1 MKRNIRISMMLFSI
15 LFLLIASISISYS
28 YFTAQVVKDES
39 GSTIEAHGA
48 TLTITYES
56 ADIIFK
62 EKLYPREEEWATK
75 TFTVTGNNTSPLK
88 MNYYVG
94 MDVEAS
100 DFPDGALTYTLSG
113 SKTDTGSTLVPA
125 VTAGTIPS
133 GKSKVYFGVGQFI
146 NGYAIHTYTLK
157 IFYPDIEENQN
168 NEQGSSYKAKLF
180 IEEAGTGEIVDK
192 RLDRIELT
200 TNPTK
205 TKYIKGE
212 NFDPTGMVITAYY
225 TDGTH
230 QTVTNY
236 ELIDNVNL
244 QTDQN
249 VVRLS
254 YTEDLITRTIA
265 IPIRVTNDLIK
276 LEIITPPTKTT
287 YVAGEDF
294 DASNMVV
301 QATFEDGSLM
311 EVNNYTLANN
321 YNLVKGQT
329 YVTVQYTH
337 DGITKSV
344 KQTIT
349 VTNKVTGIIITVPP
363 TKTLYVPGQTFDST
377 GMVVSAIYENGASQA
392 ITGYTI
398 TDGTIAEGQ
407 SNVTISYK
415 DPETNKVFTTTQ
427 KIKIGSGMQSLQIT
441 TPPTKTIY
449 AVGSDFEP
457 AGMEV
462 KVSYS
467 NGTSK
472 VITNYT
478 IVNGFSLTAKQT
490 SVKISYTELGETV
503 TTTQAI
509 TVDTTGP
516 TVTLHGTLTQLSNA
530 APGWATKYNASGTVN
545 DVSGVESIYYCSTTS
560 ETCNPTTKY
569 SSTSEYSLTLL
580 NASEATRYCVQAVDK
595 LGNKSVIKCSNA
607 YKVDSE
613 APTVSSKVSSSTQN
627 AAKTWYKSI
636 AIQVNATDDT
646 SNIQYIKYCL
656 TTSASCTPS
665 TEEYSSAVSLRD
677 GSSSK
682 ICYQATDNAGNKSS
696 ISCSSGYNVDG
707 TAPIVTNADPTTTS
721 GSNGWYKAVTTNFSL
736 SETISGIASLKYCI
750 TNEESCTP
758 SKAYSVTSGTTT
770 LTSYTRSIP
779 NAPTARRV
787 CIQVTDVAD
796 NASGVVCSDAY
807 KVDNKAPTLTGAS
820 TLGTKGNGWY
830 ASAGYKYTI
839 SDEHS
844 RLASLK
850 YCTTEEA
857 SCTPSTKYT
866 NGKEMSLGNG
876 TRLCVN
882 ATDKAGNT
890 SDTKCSPTY
899 KVDSTPPTAS
909 SLIKSGSTLS
919 STATDSQSGVDSSC
933 LSTSPTDCSSGVWV
947 VASSVTSS
955 YTASYTI
962 SEAGTYYIH
971 FQDSVG
977 NIKYNTNSATFSCS
991 TALNSATNIKSRY
1004 IADGS
1009 IFTAWESGADNPDNY
1024 VFAGYNTNDLH
1035 NYVGQVEYSISSVAC
1050 YWKIKFTL
1058 AGTDYTNDK
1067 KNIAL
1072 TLKESDESAY
1082 HNLKGNYGSAD
1093 QKERDATFRIDSYNY
1108 GYNGCEKDTVCFKK
1122 ILKSEIS
1129 YGYLYHNSEEQSY
1142 DNAMSYSSLYVGG
1155 AGGSYIQY
1163 GILS

>member
-28 YFTAQVVKDES
+28 YFVAQGVKDES

-125 VTAGTIPS
+125 VTAGTIPN

-157 IFYPDIEENQN
+157 IFYPDTEENQN

-276 LEIITPPTKTT
+276 LDIITPPTKTT

-427 KIKIGSGMQSLQIT
+427 KIKIGSGIESLEIT

-449 AVGSDFEP
+449 AVGSAFDP
-457 AGMEV
+457 TGMVV
-462 KVSYS
+462 KVHYS
-467 NGTSK
+467 KGTSK

-478 IVNGFSLTAKQT
+478 IVNGSSLTADQT
-490 SVKISYTELGETV
+490 SVTISYTELGETV

-516 TVTLHGTLTQLSNA
+516 TVTLQNSVTKSSQAVSD
-530 APGWATKYNASGTVN
+530 WAKRFEVYGTVN

-560 ETCNPTTKY
+560 TTCTPTTKY

-580 NASEATRYCVQAVDK
+580 NASTATRYCVQAVDK
-595 LGNKSVIKCSNA
+595 LGNKSVIKCSDA
-607 YKVDSE
+607 YKVDST
-613 APTVSSKVSSSTQN
+613 APTVSSSVSSSTQN
-627 AAKTWYKSI
+627 AAKSWYKSI
-636 AIQVNATDDT
+636 SLQVNATD
-646 SNIQYIKYCL
+646 NIQYIKYCL
-656 TTSASCTPS
+656 TTSSTCTPS
-665 TEEYSSAVSLRD
+665 TTYSSAVSLSN

-682 ICYQATDNAGNKSS
+682 ICYNATDNAGNTSS

-707 TAPIVTNADPTTTS
+707 TAPTVTKATPTTIS
-721 GSNGWYKAVTTNFSL
+721 GSNGWYKAVTTKFSL
-736 SETISGIASLKYCI
+736 SETNSGIASLKYC
-750 TNEESCTP
+750 TTTSSTCTP
-758 SKAYSVTSGTTT
+758 STAYSVTSGTTT
-770 LTSYTRSIP
+770 LTSFTQSII
-779 NAPTARRV
+779 NTSTAKRV

-796 NASGVVCSDAY
+796 NASGVVCSDSY
-807 KVDNKAPTLTGAS
+807 KVDNTVPTLKGTS
-820 TLGTKGNGWY
+820 TLGTSGNGWY
-830 ASAGYKYTI
+830 ASAKYKYTI
-839 SDEHS
+839 SDTYS
-844 RLASLK
+844 GLASAK
-850 YCTTEEA
+850 YCTTTST
-857 SCTPSTKYT
+857 SCTPSTSYT
-866 NGKEMSLGNG
+866 SATNISLANA

-882 ATDKAGNT
+882 ATDNAGNT
-890 SDTKCSPTY
+890 SDTKCSSTY
-899 KVDSTPPTAS
+899 KVDSTAPTAS
-909 SLIKSGSTLS
+909 SLTKSGSTLS
-919 STATDSQSGVDSSC
+919 CTGTDSQSGVYASC
-933 LSTSPTDCSSGVWV
+933 LSTSKTDCSSGVWV

-955 YTASYTI
+955 YKASYTI
-962 SEAGTYYIH
+962 SSAGTYYIH
-971 FQDSVG
+971 FKDSVG
-977 NIKYNTNSATFSCS
+977 NIKYNTNSATYSCS
-991 TALNSATNIKSRY
+991 TTLHSATSIQSRY
-1004 IADGS
+1004 FANGS
-1009 IFTAWESGADNPDNY
+1009 VSRGWVSGTGTNNY
-1024 VFAGYNTNDLH
+1024 VFAGYNTNNYN
-1035 NYVGQVEYSISSVAC
+1035 NYVGQVQYSISSVAC
-1050 YWKIKFTL
+1050 YWEIKFTL
-1058 AGTDYTNDK
+1058 AGTDNTNAN

-1072 TLKESDESAY
+1072 MLADGDNSNY
-1082 HNLKGNYGSAD
+1082 YNLKGTYGSTHKQWQHAS
-1093 QKERDATFRIDSYNY
+1093 FRIDSSSY
-1108 GYNGCEKDTVCFKK
+1108 GYNGCQKNTVCFNK
-1122 ILKSEIS
+1122 IINSEIG
-1129 YGYLYHNSEEQSY
+1129 YAYLYHNSNGSSY

-1155 AGGSYIQY
+1155 AGGSYIQF

>member
-28 YFTAQVVKDES
+28 YFTAQGVKDES

-125 VTAGTIPS
+125 VTAGTIPN

-265 IPIRVTNDLIK
+265 IPIRVTNDLIQ

-311 EVNNYTLANN
+311 EVNNYTLDNN

-329 YVTVQYTH
+329 YVTVLYTH

-344 KQTIT
+344 QQTIT
-349 VTNKVTGIIITVPP
+349 VTNKVTGIMVSVPP
-363 TKTLYVPGQTFDST
+363 TKTMYVPGQTFDST

-398 TDGTIAEGQ
+398 TNGTIAEGQ

-427 KIKIGSGMQSLQIT
+427 KIKIGSGIESLEIT

-449 AVGSDFEP
+449 AVGSAFEP
-457 AGMEV
+457 AGMVV
-462 KVSYS
+462 KVHYS

-478 IVNGFSLTAKQT
+478 IVNGSSLTADQT
-490 SVKISYTELGETV
+490 SVTISYTELGETV

-516 TVTLHGTLTQLSNA
+516 TVTLQNSVTKSSQAVSSD
-530 APGWATKYNASGTVN
+530 WAQRFEVYGTVN

-560 ETCNPTTKY
+560 TTCTPTTKY
-569 SSTSEYSLTLL
+569 SSTTEYSLTLL
-580 NASEATRYCVQAVDK
+580 NASTATRYCVQAVDK
-595 LGNKSVIKCSNA
+595 LGNKSDIKCSNA
-607 YKVDSE
+607 YKVDST
-613 APTVSSKVSSSTQN
+613 APTVSSSVSSSTQN

-636 AIQVNATDDT
+636 SLQVSATDH
-646 SNIQYIKYCL
+646 IQYIKYCL

-665 TEEYSSAVSLRD
+665 TTYSSAVSLSN

-682 ICYQATDNAGNKSS
+682 ICYQATDNAGNTSS
-696 ISCSSGYNVDG
+696 ISCSSEYKVDG
-707 TAPIVTNADPTTTS
+707 TAPTVTNADPTTTS
-721 GSNGWYKAVTTNFSL
+721 GSNGWYKAVTTKFTL

-758 SKAYSVTSGTTT
+758 SKASSVTSGTTT
-770 LTSYTRSIP
+770 LTSFTRSIP
-779 NAPTARRV
+779 NTSTARRV

-807 KVDNKAPTLTGAS
+807 KVDNKAPDLKGAS

-850 YCTTEEA
+850 YCTTEEE
-857 SCTPSTKYT
+857 SCTPSTSYK
-866 NGKEMSLGNG
+866 NGTYMSLDNG

-890 SDTKCSPTY
+890 SNTQCSPTY
-899 KVDSTPPTAS
+899 KVDSTAPTAS
-909 SLIKSGSTLS
+909 SLTKSGNTLS
-919 STATDSQSGVDSSC
+919 CTSTDYESGVDSSC
-933 LSTSPTDCSSGVWV
+933 LSTSPTDCSSGVWI

-955 YTASYTI
+955 YTASYEI
-962 SEAGTYYIH
+962 SSAGTYYIH

-991 TALNSATNIKSRY
+991 TALNSATYIQSRY
-1004 IADGS
+1004 FANGS
-1009 IFTAWESGADNPDNY
+1009 VSRGWVSGTGTDNH
-1024 VFAGYNTNDLH
+1024 VFAGYNTNNYN
-1035 NYVGQVEYSISSVAC
+1035 NYVGQVEYYISSPAC
-1050 YWKIKFTL
+1050 YWQIKFPG
-1058 AGTDYTNDK
+1058 AGTDNTNGD

-1072 TLKESDESAY
+1072 TLKEDDNPDY
-1082 HNLKGNYGSAD
+1082 YNLKGTYGSTH
-1093 QKERDATFRIDSYNY
+1093 KSWRDATFRIGSGTY
-1108 GYNGCEKDTVCFKK
+1108 GDNGCAVNTVCFSKN
-1122 ILKSEIS
+1122 IS
-1129 YGYLYHNSEEQSY
+1129 SGTHYGYLYHNSNGSSY
-1142 DNAMSYSSLYVGG
+1142 DNAMSYSSFYAGGG
-1155 AGGSYIQY
+1155 AGGSYIQF
-1163 GILS
+1163 GTLS

>member
-28 YFTAQVVKDES
+28 YFVAQGVKDES

-462 KVSYS
+462 KVRYS

-516 TVTLHGTLTQLSNA
+516 TVTLHGTLTKSSNTVS
-530 APGWATKYNASGTVN
+530 GWARKYEVSGTVN

-560 ETCNPTTKY
+560 TTCTPTTKY

-580 NASEATRYCVQAVDK
+580 NASTETRYCVQAVDK
-595 LGNKSVIKCSNA
+595 LGNKSVIKCSGA
-607 YKVDSE
+607 FKVDSK
-613 APTVSSKVSSSTQN
+613 APTVSSSVSSSTQN

-636 AIQVNATDDT
+636 ALQVNATDDT

-656 TTSASCTPS
+656 TTSSSCTPS
-665 TEEYSSAVSLRD
+665 TEYSSAVSLSD

-682 ICYQATDNAGNKSS
+682 ICYQATDNAGNTSS
-696 ISCSSGYNVDG
+696 TSCSSGYKVDG
-707 TAPIVTNADPTTTS
+707 TAPTVTKATPTTTS
-721 GSNGWYKAVTTNFSL
+721 GSNGWYKAVTTKFSL
-736 SETISGIASLKYCI
+736 SETISGIASLKYC
-750 TNEESCTP
+750 TTTSSTCTP
-758 SKAYSVTSGTTT
+758 STAYSVTSGTTT
-770 LTSYTRSIP
+770 LTSFSRSIT
-779 NAPTARRV
+779 NTSTAKRV

-796 NASGVVCSDAY
+796 NASGVVCSDSY
-807 KVDNKAPTLTGAS
+807 KVDNTVPTLTGAS
-820 TLGTKGNGWY
+820 TLGTSGNGWY
-830 ASAGYKYTI
+830 ASAKYKYTI
-839 SDEHS
+839 KDTYSGP
-844 RLASLK
+844 ASAK
-850 YCTTEEA
+850 YCTTT
-857 SCTPSTKYT
+857 STTCTPSTSYT
-866 NGKEMSLGNG
+866 FGTNISLANG

-882 ATDKAGNT
+882 ATDNAGNT
-890 SDTKCSPTY
+890 SSTECSPTY
-899 KVDSTPPTAS
+899 KVDSTAPTAS
-909 SLIKSGSTLS
+909 SLTKSGSTLS

-947 VASSVTSS
+947 VATSVTSS

-962 SEAGTYYIH
+962 TSAGTYYIH

-991 TALNSATNIKSRY
+991 TTLHSATNIQSRY
-1004 IADGS
+1004 FANGS
-1009 IFTAWESGADNPDNY
+1009 VSRGWVSGTGTNNY
-1024 VFAGYNTNDLH
+1024 VFAGYNTNNYN
-1035 NYVGQVEYSISSVAC
+1035 NYVGQVQYSISSVAC
-1050 YWKIKFTL
+1050 YWKIKFPG
-1058 AGTDYTNDK
+1058 AGTDNTNAN

-1072 TLKESDESAY
+1072 MLADSDNSNY
-1082 HNLKGNYGSAD
+1082 YNLKGTYGSTHKQWQHAS
-1093 QKERDATFRIDSYNY
+1093 FRIDSSSY
-1108 GYNGCEKDTVCFKK
+1108 GYNGCEKNTVCFNK
-1122 ILKSEIS
+1122 IINSEIG
-1129 YGYLYHNSEEQSY
+1129 YAYLYHNSNRSSY
-1142 DNAMSYSSLYVGG
+1142 DNEMSYSSLYVGG
-1155 AGGSYIQY
+1155 AGGSYIQFR
-1163 GILS
+1163 ILS

>member
-28 YFTAQVVKDES
+28 YFVTQGVKDES

-244 QTDQN
+244 QTNQN

-398 TDGTIAEGQ
+398 TNGTIAEGQ

-478 IVNGFSLTAKQT
+478 IVNGFSLTADQT
-490 SVKISYTELGETV
+490 SVTISYTELGETV

-509 TVDTTGP
+509 TIDTTGP
-516 TVTLHGTLTQLSNA
+516 TVTLSGSLSYNSLRVSED
-530 APGWATKYNASGTVN
+530 WLIKYEVSGTVN

-560 ETCNPTTKY
+560 ETCTPTTKY

-595 LGNKSVIKCSNA
+595 LGNKSVIQCSNA

-636 AIQVNATDDT
+636 AIQINATDDN

-656 TTSASCTPS
+656 TNTSTCNPT
-665 TEEYSSAVSLRD
+665 TEYSSAVSLSD

-682 ICYQATDNAGNKSS
+682 ICYQATDNAGNTSS
-696 ISCSSGYNVDG
+696 KSCSSGYKVDG
-707 TAPIVTNADPTTTS
+707 TAPTVTKADSTTTS

-736 SETISGIASLKYCI
+736 SETISGIASLKYC
-750 TNEESCTP
+750 TTTEESCTP
-758 SKAYSVTSGTTT
+758 STAYSSVTSGTTT
-770 LTSYTRSIP
+770 LTSFSQSID
-779 NAPTARRV
+779 NTSTATRV
-787 CIQVTDVAD
+787 CIQVKDVAD
-796 NASGVVCSDAY
+796 NASQVVCSEAY
-807 KVDNKAPTLTGAS
+807 KVDNTVPTLTGAA
-820 TLGTKGNGWY
+820 TLGTSGNGWY
-830 ASAGYKYTI
+830 KSAKYKYTI
-839 SDEHS
+839 KDTYSGP
-844 RLASLK
+844 ASAK
-850 YCTTEEA
+850 YCTTTEA
-857 SCTPSTKYT
+857 SCTPSTSYT
-866 NGKEMSLGNG
+866 SATNISLANA

-899 KVDSTPPTAS
+899 KVDSTAPTAS
-909 SLIKSGSTLS
+909 SLTKSGNELS
-919 STATDSQSGVDSSC
+919 CTATDYESGVYSSC
-933 LSTSPTDCSSGVWV
+933 LSTSPTDCSSGIWI

-955 YTASYTI
+955 YTASYEI
-962 SEAGTYYIH
+962 SSAGTYYIH
-971 FQDSVG
+971 FEDSVG
-977 NIKYNTNSATFSCS
+977 NIKYNTNSATFDCS
-991 TALNSATNIKSRY
+991 TALNSATYIKSRY
-1004 IADGS
+1004 FANGS
-1009 IFTAWESGADNPDNY
+1009 VSRGWVSGTGTDNHA
-1024 VFAGYNTNDLH
+1024 FAGYNTSDAK
-1035 NYVGQVEYSISSVAC
+1035 NYVGQVEYYISSPAC
-1050 YWKIKFTL
+1050 YWQIKFPG
-1058 AGTDYTNDK
+1058 AGTDNTNDK

-1072 TLKESDESAY
+1072 TLKESDKSDY
-1082 HNLKGNYGSAD
+1082 YNLKGTYNSTH
-1093 QKERDATFRIDSYNY
+1093 KSWRDATFRIGSSTY
-1108 GYNGCEKDTVCFKK
+1108 GDNGCAVNTVCFSKN
-1122 ILKSEIS
+1122 IS
-1129 YGYLYHNSEEQSY
+1129 SGTHYGYLYHNSEGSSY
-1142 DNAMSYSSLYVGG
+1142 DSWKSYSSFYVGG
-1155 AGGSYIQY
+1155 AGGSYIQFVT
-1163 GILS
+1163 LS

>member
-15 LFLLIASISISYS
+15 LFLFIASISISYS
-28 YFTAQVVKDES
+28 YFVAQGVKDES

-125 VTAGTIPS
+125 VTAGTIPN

-157 IFYPDIEENQN
+157 IFYPDTEENQN

-230 QTVTNY
+230 QTITNY

-244 QTDQN
+244 QTNQS

-363 TKTLYVPGQTFDST
+363 TKTLYIPGQTFDST

-427 KIKIGSGMQSLQIT
+427 KIKIGSGIESLEIT

-449 AVGSDFEP
+449 AVGSDFDP
-457 AGMEV
+457 TGMVV
-462 KVSYS
+462 KVHYS
-467 NGTSK
+467 KGTSK

-478 IVNGFSLTAKQT
+478 IVNGSSLTADQT
-490 SVKISYTELGETV
+490 SVTISYTELGETV

-516 TVTLHGTLTQLSNA
+516 TVTLQNSVTRSSQAVSD
-530 APGWATKYNASGTVN
+530 WAKRFEVYGTVN

-560 ETCNPTTKY
+560 TTCTPTTKY
-569 SSTSEYSLTLL
+569 SSTSEYSLTL
-580 NASEATRYCVQAVDK
+580 SDTSTTTRYCVQAVDK
-595 LGNKSVIKCSNA
+595 LGNKSAIKCSDA
-607 YKVDSE
+607 YKVDST
-613 APTVSSKVSSSTQN
+613 APTVSSSVSSSTQN
-627 AAKTWYKSI
+627 AAKSWYKSI
-636 AIQVNATDDT
+636 SLQVNATD
-646 SNIQYIKYCL
+646 NIQYIKYCL
-656 TTSASCTPS
+656 TTSSTCTPS
-665 TEEYSSAVSLRD
+665 TTYSSAVSLSN

-682 ICYQATDNAGNKSS
+682 ICYNATDNAGNTSS

-707 TAPIVTNADPTTTS
+707 TAPTVTKATPTTIS
-721 GSNGWYKAVTTNFSL
+721 GSNGWYKAVTTKFSL
-736 SETISGIASLKYCI
+736 SETNSGIASLKYC
-750 TNEESCTP
+750 TTTSSTCTP
-758 SKAYSVTSGTTT
+758 STAYSVTSGTTT
-770 LTSYTRSIP
+770 LTSFTQSII
-779 NAPTARRV
+779 NTSTAKRV

-796 NASGVVCSDAY
+796 NASGVVCSDSY
-807 KVDNKAPTLTGAS
+807 KVDNTVPTLKGTS
-820 TLGTKGNGWY
+820 TLGTSGNGWY
-830 ASAGYKYTI
+830 ASAKYKYTI
-839 SDEHS
+839 SDTYS
-844 RLASLK
+844 GLASAK
-850 YCTTEEA
+850 YCTTTST
-857 SCTPSTKYT
+857 SCTPSTSYT
-866 NGKEMSLGNG
+866 SATNKSLANA

-882 ATDKAGNT
+882 ATDNAGNT
-890 SDTKCSPTY
+890 SDTKCSSTY
-899 KVDSTPPTAS
+899 KVDSTAPTAS
-909 SLIKSGSTLS
+909 SLTKSGSTLS
-919 STATDSQSGVDSSC
+919 CTGTDSQSGVYASC
-933 LSTSPTDCSSGVWV
+933 LSTSKTDCSSGVWV

-955 YTASYTI
+955 YKASYTI
-962 SEAGTYYIH
+962 SSAGTYYIH
-971 FQDSVG
+971 FKDSVG

-991 TALNSATNIKSRY
+991 TTLHSATNIQSRY
-1004 IADGS
+1004 FANGS
-1009 IFTAWESGADNPDNY
+1009 VSRGWVSGTGTNNY
-1024 VFAGYNTNDLH
+1024 VFAGYNTNNYN
-1035 NYVGQVEYSISSVAC
+1035 NYVGQVQYSISSVAC

-1058 AGTDYTNDK
+1058 AGTDNTNAN

-1072 TLKESDESAY
+1072 MLADGDNSNY
-1082 HNLKGNYGSAD
+1082 YNLKGTYGSTHKQWQHAS
-1093 QKERDATFRIDSYNY
+1093 FRIDSSSY
-1108 GYNGCEKDTVCFKK
+1108 GYNGCEKNTVCFNK
-1122 ILKSEIS
+1122 IINSEIG
-1129 YGYLYHNSEEQSY
+1129 YGYLYHNSNGSSY

-1155 AGGSYIQY
+1155 AGGSYIKY

>member
-28 YFTAQVVKDES
+28 YFVAQGVKDES

-125 VTAGTIPS
+125 VTAGTIPN

-157 IFYPDIEENQN
+157 IFYPDTEENQN

-244 QTDQN
+244 QTNQN

-276 LEIITPPTKTT
+276 LDIITPPTKTT

-349 VTNKVTGIIITVPP
+349 VTNKVTGIMVSVPP
-363 TKTLYVPGQTFDST
+363 TKTMYVPGQTFDST

-427 KIKIGSGMQSLQIT
+427 KIKIGSGIESLEIT

-449 AVGSDFEP
+449 AVGSAFDP
-457 AGMEV
+457 TGMVV
-462 KVSYS
+462 KVHYS
-467 NGTSK
+467 KGTSK

-478 IVNGFSLTAKQT
+478 IVNGSSLTADQT
-490 SVKISYTELGETV
+490 SVTISYTELGETV

-516 TVTLHGTLTQLSNA
+516 TVTLQNSVTKSSQAVSD
-530 APGWATKYNASGTVN
+530 WAKRFEVYGTVN

-560 ETCNPTTKY
+560 TTCTPTTKY

-580 NASEATRYCVQAVDK
+580 NASTATRYCVQAVDK

-607 YKVDSE
+607 YKVDST
-613 APTVSSKVSSSTQN
+613 APTVSSSVSSSTQN
-627 AAKTWYKSI
+627 AAKSWYKSI
-636 AIQVNATDDT
+636 SLQVNATD
-646 SNIQYIKYCL
+646 NIQYIKYCL
-656 TTSASCTPS
+656 TTSSTCTPS
-665 TEEYSSAVSLRD
+665 TTYSSAVSLSN

-682 ICYQATDNAGNKSS
+682 ICYQATDNAGNTSS
-696 ISCSSGYNVDG
+696 ISCSSEYNVDG
-707 TAPIVTNADPTTTS
+707 TAPTVTKATSTTTS
-721 GSNGWYKAVTTNFSL
+721 GSNGWYKAVTTKFSL
-736 SETISGIASLKYCI
+736 SETISGIASLKYC
-750 TNEESCTP
+750 TTTSSTCTP
-758 SKAYSVTSGTTT
+758 STAYSVTSGTTT
-770 LTSYTRSIP
+770 LTSFTRSIT
-779 NAPTARRV
+779 NTSTAKRV

-807 KVDNKAPTLTGAS
+807 KVDNTVPTLTGAS
-820 TLGTKGNGWY
+820 TLGTSGNGWY
-830 ASAGYKYTI
+830 KSAKYKYTI
-839 SDEHS
+839 KDTYSGP
-844 RLASLK
+844 ASAK
-850 YCTTEEA
+850 YCTTT
-857 SCTPSTKYT
+857 STTCTPSTSYT
-866 NGKEMSLGNG
+866 FGTNISLANA

-882 ATDKAGNT
+882 ATDNAGNT
-890 SDTKCSPTY
+890 SSTKCSPTY
-899 KVDSTPPTAS
+899 KVDSTAPTAS
-909 SLIKSGSTLS
+909 SLTKSGSTLS

-962 SEAGTYYIH
+962 TSAGTYYIH

-991 TALNSATNIKSRY
+991 TTLHSATNIQSRY
-1004 IADGS
+1004 FANGS
-1009 IFTAWESGADNPDNY
+1009 VSRGWVSGTGTNNY
-1024 VFAGYNTNDLH
+1024 VFAGYNTNNYN
-1035 NYVGQVEYSISSVAC
+1035 NYVGQVQYSISSVAC

-1058 AGTDYTNDK
+1058 AGTDNTNAN

-1072 TLKESDESAY
+1072 MLADGDNSNY
-1082 HNLKGNYGSAD
+1082 YNLKGTYGSTHKQWQHAS
-1093 QKERDATFRIDSYNY
+1093 FRIDSSSY
-1108 GYNGCEKDTVCFKK
+1108 GYNGCEKNTVCFNK
-1122 ILKSEIS
+1122 IINSEIG
-1129 YGYLYHNSEEQSY
+1129 YAYLYHNSNGSSY

-1155 AGGSYIQY
+1155 AGGSYIQF

>member
-125 VTAGTIPS
+125 VTAGTIPN

-157 IFYPDIEENQN
+157 IFYPDTEENQN

-427 KIKIGSGMQSLQIT
+427 KIKIGSGIESLEIT

-449 AVGSDFEP
+449 AVGSAFDP
-457 AGMEV
+457 TSMVV
-462 KVSYS
+462 KVHYS
-467 NGTSK
+467 KGTSK

-478 IVNGFSLTAKQT
+478 IVNGSSLTADQT
-490 SVKISYTELGETV
+490 SVTISYTELGETV

-516 TVTLHGTLTQLSNA
+516 TVTLQNSVTKSSQAVSD
-530 APGWATKYNASGTVN
+530 WAKRFEVYGTVN

-560 ETCNPTTKY
+560 TTCTPTTKY

-580 NASEATRYCVQAVDK
+580 NASTATRYCVQAVDK
-595 LGNKSVIKCSNA
+595 LGNKSVIKCSDA
-607 YKVDSE
+607 YKVDST
-613 APTVSSKVSSSTQN
+613 APTVSSSVSSSTQN
-627 AAKTWYKSI
+627 AAKSWYKSI
-636 AIQVNATDDT
+636 SLQVNATD
-646 SNIQYIKYCL
+646 NIQYIKYCL
-656 TTSASCTPS
+656 TTSSTCTPS
-665 TEEYSSAVSLRD
+665 TTYSSAVSLSN

-682 ICYQATDNAGNKSS
+682 ICYNATDNAGNTSS

-707 TAPIVTNADPTTTS
+707 TAPTVTKATPTTIS
-721 GSNGWYKAVTTNFSL
+721 GSNGWYKAVTTKFSL
-736 SETISGIASLKYCI
+736 SETNSGIASLKYC
-750 TNEESCTP
+750 TTTSSTCTP
-758 SKAYSVTSGTTT
+758 STAYSVTSGTTT
-770 LTSYTRSIP
+770 LTSFTQSII
-779 NAPTARRV
+779 NTSTAKRV

-796 NASGVVCSDAY
+796 NASGVVCSDSY
-807 KVDNKAPTLTGAS
+807 KVDNTVPTLKGTS
-820 TLGTKGNGWY
+820 TLGTSGNGWY
-830 ASAGYKYTI
+830 ASAKYKYTI
-839 SDEHS
+839 SDTYS
-844 RLASLK
+844 GLASAK
-850 YCTTEEA
+850 YCTTTST
-857 SCTPSTKYT
+857 SCTPSTSYT
-866 NGKEMSLGNG
+866 SATNKSLANA

-882 ATDKAGNT
+882 ATDNAGNT
-890 SDTKCSPTY
+890 SDTKCSSTY
-899 KVDSTPPTAS
+899 KVDSTAPTAS
-909 SLIKSGSTLS
+909 SLTKSGSTLS
-919 STATDSQSGVDSSC
+919 CTGTDSQSGVYASC
-933 LSTSPTDCSSGVWV
+933 LSTSKTDCSSGVWV

-955 YTASYTI
+955 YKASYTI
-962 SEAGTYYIH
+962 SSAGTYYIH
-971 FQDSVG
+971 FKDSVG
-977 NIKYNTNSATFSCS
+977 NIKYNTNSATYSCS
-991 TALNSATNIKSRY
+991 TTLHSATSIQSRY
-1004 IADGS
+1004 FANGS
-1009 IFTAWESGADNPDNY
+1009 VSRGWVSGTGTNNY
-1024 VFAGYNTNDLH
+1024 VFAGYNTNNYN
-1035 NYVGQVEYSISSVAC
+1035 NYVGQVQYSISSVAC

-1058 AGTDYTNDK
+1058 AGTDNTNAN

-1072 TLKESDESAY
+1072 MLADGDNSNY
-1082 HNLKGNYGSAD
+1082 YNLKGTYGSTHKQWQHAS
-1093 QKERDATFRIDSYNY
+1093 FRIDSSSY
-1108 GYNGCEKDTVCFKK
+1108 GYNGCEKNTVCFNK
-1122 ILKSEIS
+1122 IINSEIG
-1129 YGYLYHNSEEQSY
+1129 YGYLYHNSNGTSY

-1155 AGGSYIQY
+1155 AGGSYIKY

>member
-28 YFTAQVVKDES
+28 YFVAQGVKDES

-125 VTAGTIPS
+125 VTAGTIPN

-157 IFYPDIEENQN
+157 IFYPDTEENQN

-276 LEIITPPTKTT
+276 LDIITPPTKTT

-427 KIKIGSGMQSLQIT
+427 KIKIGSGIESLEIT

-449 AVGSDFEP
+449 AVGSAFDP
-457 AGMEV
+457 TGMVV
-462 KVSYS
+462 KVHYS
-467 NGTSK
+467 KGTSK

-490 SVKISYTELGETV
+490 SVKISYIELGETV

-516 TVTLHGTLTQLSNA
+516 TVTLHGTLTNSSNA
-530 APGWATKYNASGTVN
+530 VSGWAKKFEVSGTVN

-560 ETCNPTTKY
+560 TTCTPTTKY

-580 NASEATRYCVQAVDK
+580 NASTATRYCVQAVDK
-595 LGNKSVIKCSNA
+595 LGNKSAIKCSGA
-607 YKVDSE
+607 FKVDSK
-613 APTVSSKVSSSTQN
+613 APTVSSSVSSSTQN

-636 AIQVNATDDT
+636 ALQVNATDDT

-656 TTSASCTPS
+656 TASSTCTPS
-665 TEEYSSAVSLRD
+665 TTYSSAVSLSD

-682 ICYQATDNAGNKSS
+682 ICYEATDNAGNTSS
-696 ISCSSGYNVDG
+696 KSCSSVYKVDG
-707 TAPIVTNADPTTTS
+707 TAPTVTKATPTTTS
-721 GSNGWYKAVTTNFSL
+721 GSNGWYKAVTTKFSL
-736 SETISGIASLKYCI
+736 SETISGIASLKYC
-750 TNEESCTP
+750 TTTSSTCTP
-758 SKAYSVTSGTTT
+758 STAYSVTSGTTT
-770 LTSYTRSIP
+770 LTSFTRSIT
-779 NAPTARRV
+779 NTSTAKRV

-796 NASGVVCSDAY
+796 NASGVVCSDSY
-807 KVDNKAPTLTGAS
+807 KVDNTVPTLKGTA
-820 TLGTKGNGWY
+820 TLGTSGNGWY
-830 ASAGYKYTI
+830 KSAKYKYTI
-839 SDEHS
+839 KDTYSGP
-844 RLASLK
+844 ASAK
-850 YCTTEEA
+850 YCTTTST
-857 SCTPSTKYT
+857 SCTPSTSYT
-866 NGKEMSLGNG
+866 FGTNISLANG

-882 ATDKAGNT
+882 ATDNAGNT
-890 SDTKCSPTY
+890 SSTECSPTY
-899 KVDSTPPTAS
+899 KVDSTAPTAS
-909 SLIKSGSTLS
+909 SLTKSGSTLS

-933 LSTSPTDCSSGVWV
+933 LSTSPTDCSSGIWI

-955 YTASYTI
+955 YKASYTI
-962 SEAGTYYIH
+962 SSAGTYYIH
-971 FQDSVG
+971 FKDSVG
-977 NIKYNTNSATFSCS
+977 NIKYNTNSATYSCS
-991 TALNSATNIKSRY
+991 TTLHSATSIQSRY
-1004 IADGS
+1004 FANGS
-1009 IFTAWESGADNPDNY
+1009 VSRGWVSGTGTNNY
-1024 VFAGYNTNDLH
+1024 VFAGYNTNNYN
-1035 NYVGQVEYSISSVAC
+1035 NYVGQVQYSISSVAC
-1050 YWKIKFTL
+1050 YWKIKFVG
-1058 AGTDYTNDK
+1058 AGTDNTNAN

-1072 TLKESDESAY
+1072 MLDPENDSKY
-1082 HNLKGNYGSAD
+1082 YNLKGTYGSTHKQWQHAS
-1093 QKERDATFRIDSYNY
+1093 FRIDSSSY
-1108 GYNGCEKDTVCFKK
+1108 GYNGCEKNTVCFNK
-1122 ILKSEIS
+1122 IINSEIG
-1129 YGYLYHNSEEQSY
+1129 YAYLYHNSNGTSY

>member
-28 YFTAQVVKDES
+28 YFVAQGVKDES

-125 VTAGTIPS
+125 VTAGTIPN

-157 IFYPDIEENQN
+157 IFYPDTEENQN

-244 QTDQN
+244 QTNQN

-276 LEIITPPTKTT
+276 LDIITPPTKTT

-349 VTNKVTGIIITVPP
+349 VTNKVTGIMVSVPP
-363 TKTLYVPGQTFDST
+363 TKTMYVPGQTFDST

-427 KIKIGSGMQSLQIT
+427 KIKIGSGIESLEIT

-449 AVGSDFEP
+449 AVGSAFDP
-457 AGMEV
+457 TGMVV
-462 KVSYS
+462 KVRYS
-467 NGTSK
+467 NGKSK

-478 IVNGFSLTAKQT
+478 IVNGSSLTADQT
-490 SVKISYTELGETV
+490 SVTISYTELGETV

-509 TVDTTGP
+509 TIDTTGP
-516 TVTLHGTLTQLSNA
+516 TVTLQNSVTRSSQAVSD
-530 APGWATKYNASGTVN
+530 WAKRFEVYGSVN

-560 ETCNPTTKY
+560 TTCTPTTKY
-569 SSTSEYSLTLL
+569 SSTSEYSLTL
-580 NASEATRYCVQAVDK
+580 SDTSTTTRYCVQAVDK
-595 LGNKSVIKCSNA
+595 LGNKSAIKCSDA
-607 YKVDSE
+607 YKVDST
-613 APTVSSKVSSSTQN
+613 APTVSSSVSSSTQN

-636 AIQVNATDDT
+636 SLQVNATD
-646 SNIQYIKYCL
+646 NIQYIKYCL

-665 TEEYSSAVSLRD
+665 TTYSSAVSLSD

-707 TAPIVTNADPTTTS
+707 TAPTVTKATPTTIS
-721 GSNGWYKAVTTNFSL
+721 GSNGWYKAVTTKFSL
-736 SETISGIASLKYCI
+736 SETNSGIASLKYC
-750 TNEESCTP
+750 TTTSSTCTP
-758 SKAYSVTSGTTT
+758 STAYSVTSGTTT
-770 LTSYTRSIP
+770 LTSFTQSII
-779 NAPTARRV
+779 NTSTAKRV

-796 NASGVVCSDAY
+796 NASGVVCSDSY
-807 KVDNKAPTLTGAS
+807 KVDNTVPTLKGTA
-820 TLGTKGNGWY
+820 TLGTSGNGWY
-830 ASAGYKYTI
+830 ASAKYKYTI
-839 SDEHS
+839 SDTYS
-844 RLASLK
+844 GLASAK
-850 YCTTEEA
+850 YCKTTST
-857 SCTPSTKYT
+857 SCTPSTSYT
-866 NGKEMSLGNG
+866 SATNISLANA

-882 ATDKAGNT
+882 ATDNAGNT
-890 SDTKCSPTY
+890 SDTKCSSTY
-899 KVDSTPPTAS
+899 KVDSTAPTAS
-909 SLIKSGSTLS
+909 SLTKSGSTLS
-919 STATDSQSGVDSSC
+919 STGTDSQSGVYASC
-933 LSTSPTDCSSGVWV
+933 LSTSKTDCSSGVWV

-955 YTASYTI
+955 YKASYTI
-962 SEAGTYYIH
+962 SSAGTYYIH
-971 FQDSVG
+971 FKDSVG
-977 NIKYNTNSATFSCS
+977 NIKYNTNSATYSCS
-991 TALNSATNIKSRY
+991 TTLHSATSIQSRY
-1004 IADGS
+1004 FANGS
-1009 IFTAWESGADNPDNY
+1009 VSRGWVSGTGTNNY
-1024 VFAGYNTNDLH
+1024 VFAGYNTNNYN
-1035 NYVGQVEYSISSVAC
+1035 NYVGQVQYSISSVAC

-1058 AGTDYTNDK
+1058 AGTDNTNAN

-1072 TLKESDESAY
+1072 MLDPENDSKY
-1082 HNLKGNYGSAD
+1082 YNLKGTYGSTHKQWQHAS
-1093 QKERDATFRIDSYNY
+1093 FRIDSSSY
-1108 GYNGCEKDTVCFKK
+1108 GYNGCEKNTVCFNK
-1122 ILKSEIS
+1122 IINSEIG
-1129 YGYLYHNSEEQSY
+1129 YGYLYHNSNGTSY

>member
-28 YFTAQVVKDES
+28 YFVAQGDKDES

-56 ADIIFK
+56 SDIVFK
-62 EKLYPREEEWATK
+62 EKIYPREEEWATK

-125 VTAGTIPS
+125 VTAGTIPN

-157 IFYPDIEENQN
+157 IFYPNIEENQN

-244 QTDQN
+244 QTNQN

-265 IPIRVTNDLIK
+265 IPIRVTNDLIQ

-311 EVNNYTLANN
+311 EVNNYTLDNN

-329 YVTVQYTH
+329 YVTVLYTH

-344 KQTIT
+344 HQTIT
-349 VTNKVTGIIITVPP
+349 VTNKVTGIMVSVPP
-363 TKTLYVPGQTFDST
+363 TKTMYVPGQTFDST

-398 TDGTIAEGQ
+398 INGTIAEGQ

-427 KIKIGSGMQSLQIT
+427 KIKIGSGIENLEIT

-449 AVGSDFEP
+449 AVGSAFEP
-457 AGMEV
+457 AGMV
-462 KVSYS
+462 VTVRYS

-478 IVNGFSLTAKQT
+478 IVNGSSLTADQT
-490 SVKISYTELGETV
+490 SVTISYTELGETV

-516 TVTLHGTLTQLSNA
+516 TVTLQNSVTKSSQAVSD
-530 APGWATKYNASGTVN
+530 WAKRFEVSGTVN

-560 ETCNPTTKY
+560 TTCTPTTKY

-580 NASEATRYCVQAVDK
+580 NASTETRYCVQAVDK
-595 LGNKSVIKCSNA
+595 LGNKSDIKCSNA
-607 YKVDSE
+607 YKVDST
-613 APTVSSKVSSSTQN
+613 APTVSSSVSSSTQN

-636 AIQVNATDDT
+636 SLQVNATD
-646 SNIQYIKYCL
+646 NIQYIKYCL
-656 TTSASCTPS
+656 TTSSTCTPS
-665 TEEYSSAVSLRD
+665 TTYSSAVSLSN

-682 ICYQATDNAGNKSS
+682 ICYQATDNAGNTSS
-696 ISCSSGYNVDG
+696 ISCSSEYNVDG
-707 TAPIVTNADPTTTS
+707 TAPTVTKATPTTTS
-721 GSNGWYKAVTTNFSL
+721 GSNGWYKAVTTKFSL
-736 SETISGIASLKYCI
+736 SETISGIASLKYC
-750 TNEESCTP
+750 TTTSSTCTP
-758 SKAYSVTSGTTT
+758 STAYSVTSGTTT
-770 LTSYTRSIP
+770 LTSFSRSIS
-779 NAPTARRV
+779 NTSTAKRV

-807 KVDNKAPTLTGAS
+807 KVDNTVPTLTGAS
-820 TLGTKGNGWY
+820 TLGTSGNGWY
-830 ASAGYKYTI
+830 ASAKYKYTI
-839 SDEHS
+839 SDTYS
-844 RLASLK
+844 GLASAK
-850 YCTTEEA
+850 YCTTTSA
-857 SCTPSTKYT
+857 YCTPSTSYT
-866 NGKEMSLGNG
+866 SAKDISLANA

-882 ATDKAGNT
+882 ATDNAGNT
-890 SDTKCSPTY
+890 SDTQCSSTY
-899 KVDSTPPTAS
+899 QVDTTPPNAS
-909 SLIKSGSTLS
+909 TLTKSGMDISA
-919 STATDSQSGVDSSC
+919 TATDSQSGVYASC
-933 LSTSPTDCSSGVWV
+933 LSTSSTDCSSGVWV
-947 VASSVTSS
+947 VASSVSSS
-955 YTASYTI
+955 YQASYTI
-962 SEAGTYYIH
+962 SSAGTYYIH
-971 FQDSVG
+971 FEDSVG

-991 TALNSATNIKSRY
+991 TSLKSATSIQSRY
-1004 IADGS
+1004 FANGS
-1009 IFTAWESGADNPDNY
+1009 VSRTWVSGTGTGNH
-1024 VFAGYNTNDLH
+1024 VFAGYNTNNAN
-1035 NYVGQVEYSISSVAC
+1035 NYVGQVQYYISSPAC
-1050 YWKIKFTL
+1050 YWKIKFPG
-1058 AGTDYTNDK
+1058 AGTDNTNGN

-1072 TLKESDESAY
+1072 MLSDGDNSNY
-1082 HNLKGNYGSAD
+1082 YNLKGTYGSTH
-1093 QKERDATFRIDSYNY
+1093 KSWRDATFRIGSSTY
-1108 GYNGCEKDTVCFKK
+1108 GDNGCEMNTVCFYKN
-1122 ILKSEIS
+1122 IS
-1129 YGYLYHNSEEQSY
+1129 SGTRYGYLYHNSNGSSY
-1142 DNAMSYSSLYVGG
+1142 DNAMSYSSLYAGGG
-1155 AGGSYIQY
+1155 AGSSYIQF
-1163 GILS
+1163 GTLS

>member
-28 YFTAQVVKDES
+28 YFVAQGVKDES

-125 VTAGTIPS
+125 VTAGTIPN

-157 IFYPDIEENQN
+157 IFYPDTEENQN

-244 QTDQN
+244 QTNQN

-276 LEIITPPTKTT
+276 LDIITPPTKTT

-349 VTNKVTGIIITVPP
+349 VTNKVTGIMVSVPP
-363 TKTLYVPGQTFDST
+363 TKTMYVPGQTFDST

-427 KIKIGSGMQSLQIT
+427 KIKIGSGIESLEIT

-449 AVGSDFEP
+449 AVGSAFDP
-457 AGMEV
+457 TSMVV
-462 KVSYS
+462 KVHYS
-467 NGTSK
+467 KGTSK

-478 IVNGFSLTAKQT
+478 IVNGSSLTADQT
-490 SVKISYTELGETV
+490 SVTISYTELGETV

-516 TVTLHGTLTQLSNA
+516 TVTLQNSVTKSSQAVSD
-530 APGWATKYNASGTVN
+530 WAKRFEVYGTVN

-560 ETCNPTTKY
+560 TTCTPTTKY

-580 NASEATRYCVQAVDK
+580 NASTATRYCVQAVDK
-595 LGNKSVIKCSNA
+595 LGNKSVIKCSDA
-607 YKVDSE
+607 YKVDST
-613 APTVSSKVSSSTQN
+613 APTVSSSVSSSTQN
-627 AAKTWYKSI
+627 AAKSWYKSI
-636 AIQVNATDDT
+636 SLQVNATD
-646 SNIQYIKYCL
+646 NIQYIKYCL
-656 TTSASCTPS
+656 TTSSTCTPS
-665 TEEYSSAVSLRD
+665 TTYSSAVSLSN

-682 ICYQATDNAGNKSS
+682 ICYQATDNAGNTSS
-696 ISCSSGYNVDG
+696 ISCSSEYNVDG
-707 TAPIVTNADPTTTS
+707 TAPTVTKATSTTTS
-721 GSNGWYKAVTTNFSL
+721 GSNGWYKAVTTKFSL
-736 SETISGIASLKYCI
+736 SETISGIASLKYC
-750 TNEESCTP
+750 TTTSSTCTP
-758 SKAYSVTSGTTT
+758 STAYSVTSGTTT
-770 LTSYTRSIP
+770 LTSFTRSIT
-779 NAPTARRV
+779 NTSTAKRV

-807 KVDNKAPTLTGAS
+807 KVDNTVPTLTGAS
-820 TLGTKGNGWY
+820 TLGTSGNGWY
-830 ASAGYKYTI
+830 KSAKYKYTI
-839 SDEHS
+839 KDTYSGP
-844 RLASLK
+844 ASAK
-850 YCTTEEA
+850 YCTTT
-857 SCTPSTKYT
+857 STTCTPSTSYT
-866 NGKEMSLGNG
+866 FGTNISLANA

-882 ATDKAGNT
+882 ATDNAGNT
-890 SDTKCSPTY
+890 SSTKCSPTY
-899 KVDSTPPTAS
+899 KVDSTAPTAS
-909 SLIKSGSTLS
+909 SLTKSGSTLS

-962 SEAGTYYIH
+962 TSAGTYYIH

-991 TALNSATNIKSRY
+991 TTLHSATNIQSRY
-1004 IADGS
+1004 FANGS
-1009 IFTAWESGADNPDNY
+1009 VSRGWVSGTGTNNY
-1024 VFAGYNTNDLH
+1024 VFAGYNTNNYN
-1035 NYVGQVEYSISSVAC
+1035 NYVGQVQYSISSVAC
-1050 YWKIKFTL
+1050 YWKIKFPG
-1058 AGTDYTNDK
+1058 AGTDNTNAN

-1072 TLKESDESAY
+1072 MLDPENDSKY
-1082 HNLKGNYGSAD
+1082 YNLKGTYGSTHKQWQHAS
-1093 QKERDATFRIDSYNY
+1093 FRIDSSSY
-1108 GYNGCEKDTVCFKK
+1108 GYNGCEKNTVCFNK
-1122 ILKSEIS
+1122 IINSEIG
-1129 YGYLYHNSEEQSY
+1129 YAYLYHNSNGTSY

-1155 AGGSYIQY
+1155 AGGSYIKY

>member
-28 YFTAQVVKDES
+28 YFVAQGVKDES

-125 VTAGTIPS
+125 VTAGTIPN

-157 IFYPDIEENQN
+157 IFYPDTEENQN

-244 QTDQN
+244 QTNQN

-276 LEIITPPTKTT
+276 LDIITPPTKTT

-349 VTNKVTGIIITVPP
+349 VTNKVTGIMVSVPP
-363 TKTLYVPGQTFDST
+363 TKTMYVPGQTFDST

-427 KIKIGSGMQSLQIT
+427 KIKIGSGIESLEIT

-449 AVGSDFEP
+449 AVGSAFDP
-457 AGMEV
+457 TGMVV
-462 KVSYS
+462 KVHYS
-467 NGTSK
+467 NGKSK

-478 IVNGFSLTAKQT
+478 IVNGSSLTADQT
-490 SVKISYTELGETV
+490 SVTISYTELGETV

-509 TVDTTGP
+509 TIDTTGP
-516 TVTLHGTLTQLSNA
+516 TVTLQNSVTRSSQAVSD
-530 APGWATKYNASGTVN
+530 WAKRFEVYGSVN

-560 ETCNPTTKY
+560 TTCTPTTKY
-569 SSTSEYSLTLL
+569 SSTSEYSLTL
-580 NASEATRYCVQAVDK
+580 SDTSTTTRYCVQAVDK
-595 LGNKSVIKCSNA
+595 LGNKSAIKCSDA
-607 YKVDSE
+607 YKVDST
-613 APTVSSKVSSSTQN
+613 APTVSSSVSSSTQN

-636 AIQVNATDDT
+636 SLQVNATD
-646 SNIQYIKYCL
+646 NIQYIKYCL
-656 TTSASCTPS
+656 TTSSTCTPS
-665 TEEYSSAVSLRD
+665 TTYSSAVSLNN

-682 ICYQATDNAGNKSS
+682 ICYQATDNAGNTSS
-696 ISCSSGYNVDG
+696 ISCSSGYKVDG
-707 TAPIVTNADPTTTS
+707 TAPTVTKADPITTS

-736 SETISGIASLKYCI
+736 SETISGIASLKYC
-750 TNEESCTP
+750 TTTSSTCTP
-758 SKAYSVTSGTTT
+758 STAYSVTSGTTT
-770 LTSYTRSIP
+770 LTSFSQSIT
-779 NAPTARRV
+779 NTSTAKRV

-796 NASGVVCSDAY
+796 NASGVVCSDSY
-807 KVDNKAPTLTGAS
+807 KVDNTVPTLTGAS
-820 TLGTKGNGWY
+820 TLGTSGNGWHK
-830 ASAGYKYTI
+830 SAKYKYTI
-839 SDEHS
+839 SDTYS
-844 RLASLK
+844 GLASAK
-850 YCTTEEA
+850 YCKTT
-857 SCTPSTKYT
+857 STPCTPSTSYT
-866 NGKEMSLGNG
+866 SATNISLANG
-876 TRLCVN
+876 TSLCVN
-882 ATDKAGNT
+882 ATDNAGNT
-890 SDTKCSPTY
+890 SDTQCSPKY
-899 KVDSTPPTAS
+899 KVDNTAPTAS
-909 SLIKSGSTLS
+909 TLSKSGSTLS
-919 STATDSQSGVDSSC
+919 ATGTDSQSKIAASC
-933 LSTSPTDCSSGVWV
+933 LSTSSSSCSSSWA
-947 VASSVTSS
+947 ASTSVTSP
-955 YTASYTI
+955 YTAKYTI
-962 SEAGTYYIH
+962 SSAGTYYIH
-971 FQDSVG
+971 FKDSVG

-991 TALNSATNIKSRY
+991 TTLHSATSISGRYFANGSVSRGWV
-1004 IADGS
+1004 DGT
-1009 IFTAWESGADNPDNY
+1009 IYNGF
-1024 VFAGYNTNDLH
+1024 VFAGYNTNNAK
-1035 NYVGQVEYSISSVAC
+1035 NYVGQIKYSISSTAC
-1050 YWKIKFTL
+1050 YWKIKIFG
-1058 AGTDYTNDK
+1058 AGTDNTNGN

-1072 TLKESDESAY
+1072 MLAPENDSKY
-1082 HNLKGNYGSAD
+1082 YNLKGNYGSTEKGWQHAS
-1093 QKERDATFRIDSYNY
+1093 FRIDSNS
-1108 GYNGCEKDTVCFKK
+1108 GYNECEKNTVCFEKT
-1122 ILKSEIS
+1122 LSS
-1129 YGYLYHNSEEQSY
+1129 GTRYGYLYHNSNGTSY
-1142 DNAMSYSSLYVGG
+1142 DNAMSYSSLYFGG
-1155 AGGSYIQY
+1155 YNNSYIKY

>member
-28 YFTAQVVKDES
+28 YFVAQGVKDES

-125 VTAGTIPS
+125 VTAGTIPN

-157 IFYPDIEENQN
+157 IFYPDTEENQN

-200 TNPTK
+200 TNQTK

-276 LEIITPPTKTT
+276 LDIITPPTKTT

-427 KIKIGSGMQSLQIT
+427 KIKIGSGIESLEIT

-449 AVGSDFEP
+449 AVGSAFDP
-457 AGMEV
+457 TGMVV
-462 KVSYS
+462 KVHYS
-467 NGTSK
+467 KGTSK

-478 IVNGFSLTAKQT
+478 IVNGSSLTADQT
-490 SVKISYTELGETV
+490 SVTISYTELGETV

-516 TVTLHGTLTQLSNA
+516 TVTLNGSIS
-530 APGWATKYNASGTVN
+530 YNSLRVSDDWLIKFEVSGTVN

-560 ETCNPTTKY
+560 TTCTPTTKY

-580 NASEATRYCVQAVDK
+580 NASTATRYCVQAVDK
-595 LGNKSVIKCSNA
+595 LGNKSAIKCSNA
-607 YKVDSE
+607 YKVDSK
-613 APTVSSKVSSSTQN
+613 APTVSSSVSSSTQN
-627 AAKTWYKSI
+627 ADKTWYKSI
-636 AIQVNATDDT
+636 ALQINATDDT

-656 TTSASCTPS
+656 TTGSTCNPS
-665 TEEYSSAVSLRD
+665 TTYSSAVSLSD

-682 ICYQATDNAGNKSS
+682 ICYQATDNAGNTSS

-707 TAPIVTNADPTTTS
+707 TAPTVTKATPTTIS
-721 GSNGWYKAVTTNFSL
+721 GSNGWYKAVTTKFSL
-736 SETISGIASLKYCI
+736 SETNSGIASLKYC
-750 TNEESCTP
+750 TTTSSTCTP
-758 SKAYSVTSGTTT
+758 STAYSVTSGTTT
-770 LTSYTRSIP
+770 LTSFTQSII
-779 NAPTARRV
+779 NTSTAKRV

-796 NASGVVCSDAY
+796 NASGVVCSDSY
-807 KVDNKAPTLTGAS
+807 KVDNTVPTLKGTA
-820 TLGTKGNGWY
+820 TLGTSGNGWY
-830 ASAGYKYTI
+830 KSAKYKYTI
-839 SDEHS
+839 SDTYS
-844 RLASLK
+844 GLASAK
-850 YCTTEEA
+850 YCTTT
-857 SCTPSTKYT
+857 STSWTPSTSYT
-866 NGKEMSLGNG
+866 SATNISLANA

-882 ATDKAGNT
+882 ATDNAGNT

-899 KVDSTPPTAS
+899 KVDNTAPTAS
-909 SLIKSGSTLS
+909 TLSKSGSTLS
-919 STATDSQSGVDSSC
+919 ATGTDSQSKIAASC
-933 LSTSPTDCSSGVWV
+933 LSTSSSSCSSSWA
-947 VASSVTSS
+947 ASTSVTSP
-955 YTASYTI
+955 YTAKYTI
-962 SEAGTYYIH
+962 SSAGTYYIH
-971 FQDSVG
+971 FKDSVG

-991 TALNSATNIKSRY
+991 TTLHSATNIQSRY
-1004 IADGS
+1004 FANGS
-1009 IFTAWESGADNPDNY
+1009 VSRGWVSGTGTNNY
-1024 VFAGYNTNDLH
+1024 VFAGYNTNNYN
-1035 NYVGQVEYSISSVAC
+1035 NYVGQVQYSISSVAC

-1058 AGTDYTNDK
+1058 AGTDNTNAN

-1072 TLKESDESAY
+1072 MLDPENDSKY
-1082 HNLKGNYGSAD
+1082 YNLKGTYGSTHKQWQHAS
-1093 QKERDATFRIDSYNY
+1093 FRIDSSSY
-1108 GYNGCEKDTVCFKK
+1108 GYNGCEKNTVCFNK
-1122 ILKSEIS
+1122 IINSEIG
-1129 YGYLYHNSEEQSY
+1129 YGYLYHNSNGTSY

-1155 AGGSYIQY
+1155 AGGSYIKY
-1163 GILS
+1163 GVLS

>member
-28 YFTAQVVKDES
+28 YFVTQGVKDES

-200 TNPTK
+200 TNSTK

-311 EVNNYTLANN
+311 EVNNYTLDNN

-329 YVTVQYTH
+329 YVTVLYTH

-344 KQTIT
+344 HQTIT
-349 VTNKVTGIIITVPP
+349 VTNKVTGIMVSVPP
-363 TKTLYVPGQTFDST
+363 TKTMYVPGQTFDST

-427 KIKIGSGMQSLQIT
+427 KIKIGSGIESLEIT

-462 KVSYS
+462 KVRYS

-478 IVNGFSLTAKQT
+478 IVNGFSLTADQT
-490 SVKISYTELGETV
+490 SVTISYTELGETV

-516 TVTLHGTLTQLSNA
+516 TVTLQNRVTRTSAGL
-530 APGWATKYNASGTVN
+530 PEWATKFEVFGTVE

-560 ETCNPTTKY
+560 TTCTPTTKY

-580 NASEATRYCVQAVDK
+580 NASTATRYCVQAVDK
-595 LGNKSVIKCSNA
+595 LGNKSDIKCSNA
-607 YKVDSE
+607 NKVDSK
-613 APTVSSKVSSSTQN
+613 APTVSSSVSSSTQN

-636 AIQVNATDDT
+636 ALKVNATDST
-646 SNIQYIKYCL
+646 SNIQYIQYCL
-656 TTSASCTPS
+656 TTSSECDPDT
-665 TEEYSSAVSLRD
+665 TYSSAVSLSN

-682 ICYQATDNAGNKSS
+682 ICYNATDNAGNKSS
-696 ISCSSGYNVDG
+696 TSCSSGYKVDG
-707 TAPIVTNADPTTTS
+707 TAPTVTKATPTTTS
-721 GSNGWYKAVTTNFSL
+721 GSNGWYKAVTTKFSL
-736 SETISGIASLKYCI
+736 SETISGIASLKYC
-750 TNEESCTP
+750 TTTEATCTP
-758 SKAYSVTSGTTT
+758 STAYSVTSGTTT
-770 LTSYTRSIP
+770 LTSFTQSIE
-779 NAPTARRV
+779 NTSTATRV
-787 CIQVTDVAD
+787 CIQVKDVAD
-796 NASGVVCSDAY
+796 NASQVVCSDAY
-807 KVDNKAPTLTGAS
+807 KVDNTVPTLTGES
-820 TLGTKGNGWY
+820 TLGTSGNGWY
-830 ASAGYKYTI
+830 KSAKYKYTI
-839 SDEHS
+839 KDTYSGP
-844 RLASLK
+844 ASAK
-850 YCTTEEA
+850 YCTTTEA
-857 SCTPSTKYT
+857 SCTPSTSYT
-866 NGKEMSLGNG
+866 SATNKSLAND

-882 ATDKAGNT
+882 ATDNAGNT
-890 SDTKCSPTY
+890 SNTTCSPTY
-899 KVDSTPPTAS
+899 KVDSTAPTAGT
-909 SLIKSGSTLS
+909 LTKNGTTLS
-919 STATDSQSGVDSSC
+919 STATDSQSGVYASC
-933 LSTSPTDCSSGVWV
+933 LSTSNNDCSSGIWV
-947 VASSVTSS
+947 VASSVASP
-955 YTASYTI
+955 YTASYEI
-962 SEAGTYYIH
+962 SSAGTYYIH
-971 FQDSVG
+971 FEDSVG

-991 TALNSATNIKSRY
+991 TSSLTSATNIKSRY
-1004 IADGS
+1004 FANGS
-1009 IFTAWESGADNPDNY
+1009 VSRGWVSGSGTNNH
-1024 VFAGYNTNDLH
+1024 VFAGYNTNNAS
-1035 NYVGQVEYSISSVAC
+1035 NYVGQVEYYISSPAC
-1050 YWKIKFTL
+1050 YWQIKFPG
-1058 AGTDYTNDK
+1058 AGTDNTNGD

-1072 TLKESDESAY
+1072 MLADGDNPDY
-1082 HNLKGNYGSAD
+1082 YNLKGTYNSTH
-1093 QKERDATFRIDSYNY
+1093 KSWRDATFRIGSGTY
-1108 GYNGCEKDTVCFKK
+1108 GDNGCAVNTVCFSKN
-1122 ILKSEIS
+1122 IS
-1129 YGYLYHNSEEQSY
+1129 SGTHYGYLYHNSNESRF
-1142 DNAMSYSSLYVGG
+1142 DNAMSYSSFYAGGG
-1155 AGGSYIQY
+1155 AGGSYIQFVT
-1163 GILS
+1163 LS

>member
-28 YFTAQVVKDES
+28 YFVAQGVKDES

-125 VTAGTIPS
+125 VTAGTIPN

-157 IFYPDIEENQN
+157 IFYPDTEENQN

-244 QTDQN
+244 QTNQS

-276 LEIITPPTKTT
+276 LDIITPPTKTT

-329 YVTVQYTH
+329 YVTVIYTY
-337 DGITKSV
+337 DTVTKSV
-344 KQTIT
+344 KQPIT
-349 VTNKVTGIIITVPP
+349 VNNKVTGIMVSVPP
-363 TKTLYVPGQTFDST
+363 TKTMYVPGQTFDST

-427 KIKIGSGMQSLQIT
+427 KIKIGSGIESLEIT

-449 AVGSDFEP
+449 AVGSAFDP
-457 AGMEV
+457 TGMV
-462 KVSYS
+462 VTVRYS
-467 NGTSK
+467 NGKSK

-478 IVNGFSLTAKQT
+478 IVNGSSLTADQT
-490 SVKISYTELGETV
+490 SVTISYTELGETV

-509 TVDTTGP
+509 TIDTTGP
-516 TVTLHGTLTQLSNA
+516 TVTLQNSVTRSSQAVSD
-530 APGWATKYNASGTVN
+530 WAKRFEVYGTVN

-560 ETCNPTTKY
+560 TTCTPTTKY
-569 SSTSEYSLTLL
+569 SSTSEYSLTL
-580 NASEATRYCVQAVDK
+580 SDTSTTTRYCVQAVDK
-595 LGNKSVIKCSNA
+595 LGNKSDIKCSDA
-607 YKVDSE
+607 YKVDST
-613 APTVSSKVSSSTQN
+613 APTVSSSVSSSTQN

-636 AIQVNATDDT
+636 SLQVNATD
-646 SNIQYIKYCL
+646 NIQYIKYCL
-656 TTSASCTPS
+656 TTSSTCTPS
-665 TEEYSSAVSLRD
+665 TTYSSAVSLNN

-682 ICYQATDNAGNKSS
+682 ICYQATDNAGNTSS
-696 ISCSSGYNVDG
+696 ISCSSGYKVDG
-707 TAPIVTNADPTTTS
+707 TAPTVSKATPTTTS
-721 GSNGWYKAVTTNFSL
+721 GSNGWYKSVTTNFTL
-736 SETISGIASLKYCI
+736 SETISGIASLKYC
-750 TNEESCTP
+750 TTTSSSCTP
-758 SKAYSVTSGTTT
+758 TTSDSVTHGTTT
-770 LTSYTRSIP
+770 MTSFTQSIT
-779 NAPTARRV
+779 NTSTAKRV

-807 KVDNKAPTLTGAS
+807 KVDNEVPTLTGAS
-820 TLGTKGNGWY
+820 TLGTSGNGWY
-830 ASAGYKYTI
+830 KSAKYKYTI
-839 SDEHS
+839 SDTIS
-844 RLASLK
+844 GLASAK
-850 YCTTEEA
+850 YCKTT
-857 SCTPSTKYT
+857 STPCTPSTSYT
-866 NGKEMSLGNG
+866 SATNISLANG
-876 TRLCVN
+876 TSLCVN
-882 ATDKAGNT
+882 ATDNAGNT
-890 SDTKCSPTY
+890 SDTQCSPKY
-899 KVDSTPPTAS
+899 QVDSTAPTAS
-909 SLIKSGSTLS
+909 TLTKSGSTLS
-919 STATDSQSGVDSSC
+919 ATGTDSQSKIAASC
-933 LSTSPTDCSSGVWV
+933 LSTSSSSCSSSWA
-947 VASSVTSS
+947 ASTSVTSP
-955 YTASYTI
+955 YTAKYTI
-962 SEAGTYYIH
+962 SSAGTYYIH
-971 FQDSVG
+971 FKDSVG

-991 TALNSATNIKSRY
+991 TTLHSATSISGRYFANGSVSRGWV
-1004 IADGS
+1004 DGT
-1009 IFTAWESGADNPDNY
+1009 IYDGY
-1024 VFAGYNTNDLH
+1024 VYAGYNTNNAK
-1035 NYVGQVEYSISSVAC
+1035 NYVGQIKYSISSTAC
-1050 YWKIKFTL
+1050 YWKIKIVG
-1058 AGTDYTNDK
+1058 AGTDNTNGN

-1072 TLKESDESAY
+1072 MLYASDKSDY
-1082 HNLKGNYGSAD
+1082 YNLKGNYGSTEKGWQHAS
-1093 QKERDATFRIDSYNY
+1093 FRIDSNS
-1108 GYNGCEKDTVCFKK
+1108 GYNECETNTVCFEKT
-1122 ILKSEIS
+1122 LSS
-1129 YGYLYHNSEEQSY
+1129 GTRYGYLYHNSNGTSY
-1142 DNAMSYSSLYVGG
+1142 DNAMSYSSLFFGG
-1155 AGGSYIQY
+1155 YRDSYIKY

>member
-244 QTDQN
+244 QTNQN

-398 TDGTIAEGQ
+398 TNGTIAEGQ

-478 IVNGFSLTAKQT
+478 IVNGFSLTADQT
-490 SVKISYTELGETV
+490 SVTISYTELGETV

-509 TVDTTGP
+509 TIDTTGP
-516 TVTLHGTLTQLSNA
+516 TVTLSGSLSYNSLRVSED
-530 APGWATKYNASGTVN
+530 WLIKYEVSGTVN

-595 LGNKSVIKCSNA
+595 LGNKSVIQCSNA

-636 AIQVNATDDT
+636 AIQINATDDN

-656 TTSASCTPS
+656 TNTSTCNPT
-665 TEEYSSAVSLRD
+665 TKYSSAVSLSD

-682 ICYQATDNAGNKSS
+682 ICYQATDNAGNTSS
-696 ISCSSGYNVDG
+696 KSCSSGYKVDG
-707 TAPIVTNADPTTTS
+707 TAPTVTKADSTTTS

-736 SETISGIASLKYCI
+736 SETISGIASLKYC
-750 TNEESCTP
+750 TTTEESCKP
-758 SKAYSVTSGTTT
+758 STSYSVTSG
-770 LTSYTRSIP
+770 LTSFSQSID
-779 NAPTARRV
+779 NTSTATRV
-787 CIQVTDVAD
+787 CIQVKDVAD
-796 NASGVVCSDAY
+796 NASQVVCSEAY
-807 KVDNKAPTLTGAS
+807 KVDDTVPTLTGAS
-820 TLGTKGNGWY
+820 TLGRSGNGWY
-830 ASAGYKYTI
+830 KSASYKYTI
-839 SDEHS
+839 EDQYSG
-844 RLASLK
+844 LASAK
-850 YCTTEEA
+850 YCTTKEA
-857 SCTPSTKYT
+857 SCTPSTSYT
-866 NGKEMSLGNG
+866 NAKDISLGNG
-876 TRLCVN
+876 YRLCVN

-890 SDTKCSPTY
+890 SNTNCSPTY

-909 SLIKSGSTLS
+909 SLTKSGSTLS

-947 VASSVTSS
+947 VASSVTSP
-955 YTASYTI
+955 YKASYEI
-962 SEAGTYYIH
+962 SEAGEYYIH

-991 TALNSATNIKSRY
+991 TNLNSATNIKSRF

-1024 VFAGYNTNDLH
+1024 VFAGYNTSDSS
-1035 NYVGQVEYSISSVAC
+1035 NYVGQVEYSISGVAC

-1058 AGTDYTNDK
+1058 AGTDNTNDK

-1072 TLKESDESAY
+1072 TLKESDNDAY
-1082 HNLKGNYGSAD
+1082 YNLKGNYGSAD
-1093 QKERDATFRIDSYNY
+1093 QKERDATFRIDSPYPSY

-1129 YGYLYHNSEEQSY
+1129 YGYLYHNSEGSSY
-1142 DNAMSYSSLYVGG
+1142 DNWKSYSSLFVGG

>member
-28 YFTAQVVKDES
+28 YFVAQGVKDES

-125 VTAGTIPS
+125 VTAGTIPN

-157 IFYPDIEENQN
+157 IFYPDTEENQN

-244 QTDQN
+244 QTNQS

-276 LEIITPPTKTT
+276 LDIITPPTKTT

-363 TKTLYVPGQTFDST
+363 TKTLYVTGQTFDST

-427 KIKIGSGMQSLQIT
+427 KIKIGSGIESLEIT

-449 AVGSDFEP
+449 AVGSAFDP
-457 AGMEV
+457 TSMVV
-462 KVSYS
+462 KVHYS
-467 NGTSK
+467 KGTSK

-478 IVNGFSLTAKQT
+478 IVNGSSLTADQT
-490 SVKISYTELGETV
+490 SVTISYTELGETV

-516 TVTLHGTLTQLSNA
+516 TVTLQNSVTKSSQAVSSD
-530 APGWATKYNASGTVN
+530 WAQRFEVYGTVN

-580 NASEATRYCVQAVDK
+580 NASTATRYCVQAVDK
-595 LGNKSVIKCSNA
+595 LGNKSVIKCSDA
-607 YKVDSE
+607 YKVDST
-613 APTVSSKVSSSTQN
+613 APTVSSSVSSSTQN
-627 AAKTWYKSI
+627 AAKSWYKSI
-636 AIQVNATDDT
+636 SLQVNATD
-646 SNIQYIKYCL
+646 NIQYIKYCL
-656 TTSASCTPS
+656 TTSSTCTPS
-665 TEEYSSAVSLRD
+665 TTYSSAVSLSD

-707 TAPIVTNADPTTTS
+707 TAPTVTKADPTTTS
-721 GSNGWYKAVTTNFSL
+721 GSNGWYKAVTTKFSL
-736 SETISGIASLKYCI
+736 SETISGIASLKYC
-750 TNEESCTP
+750 TTTSSTCTP
-758 SKAYSVTSGTTT
+758 STAYSVTSGTTT
-770 LTSYTRSIP
+770 LTSFTRSIT
-779 NAPTARRV
+779 NTSTAKRV

-796 NASGVVCSDAY
+796 NVSGVVCSDAY
-807 KVDNKAPTLTGAS
+807 KVDNTVPTLTGAS
-820 TLGTKGNGWY
+820 TLGTSGNGWY
-830 ASAGYKYTI
+830 KSAKYKYTI
-839 SDEHS
+839 KDTYSGP
-844 RLASLK
+844 ASAK
-850 YCTTEEA
+850 YCTTT
-857 SCTPSTKYT
+857 STTCTPSTSYT
-866 NGKEMSLGNG
+866 FGTNISLANG

-882 ATDKAGNT
+882 ATDNAGNT
-890 SDTKCSPTY
+890 SSTECSPTY
-899 KVDSTPPTAS
+899 KVDSTAPTAS
-909 SLIKSGSTLS
+909 SLTKSGSTLS
-919 STATDSQSGVDSSC
+919 CTGTDSQSGVYASC
-933 LSTSPTDCSSGVWV
+933 LSTSKTDCSSGVWV

-955 YTASYTI
+955 YKASYTI
-962 SEAGTYYIH
+962 SSAGTYYIH
-971 FQDSVG
+971 FKDSVG
-977 NIKYNTNSATFSCS
+977 NIKYNTNSATYSCS
-991 TALNSATNIKSRY
+991 TTLHSATSIQSRY
-1004 IADGS
+1004 FANGS
-1009 IFTAWESGADNPDNY
+1009 VSRGWVSGTGTNNY
-1024 VFAGYNTNDLH
+1024 VFAGYNTNNYN
-1035 NYVGQVEYSISSVAC
+1035 NYVGQVQYSISSVAC

-1058 AGTDYTNDK
+1058 AGTDNTNAN

-1072 TLKESDESAY
+1072 MLADGDNSNY
-1082 HNLKGNYGSAD
+1082 YNLKGTYGSTHKQWQHAS
-1093 QKERDATFRIDSYNY
+1093 FRIDSSSY
-1108 GYNGCEKDTVCFKK
+1108 GYNGCEKNTVCFNK
-1122 ILKSEIS
+1122 IINSEIG
-1129 YGYLYHNSEEQSY
+1129 YAYLYHNSNGSSY

-1155 AGGSYIQY
+1155 AGGSYIKF

>member
-28 YFTAQVVKDES
+28 YFVAQGVKDES

-157 IFYPDIEENQN
+157 IFYPDTEENQN

-377 GMVVSAIYENGASQA
+377 GMVVSAIYENGASQS

-407 SNVTISYK
+407 SNVTI
-415 DPETNKVFTTTQ
+415 T
-427 KIKIGSGMQSLQIT
+427 
-441 TPPTKTIY
+441 
-449 AVGSDFEP
+449 
-457 AGMEV
+457 
-462 KVSYS
+462 
-467 NGTSK
+467 
-472 VITNYT
+472 YT
-478 IVNGFSLTAKQT
+478 LEN
-490 SVKISYTELGETV
+490 
-503 TTTQAI
+503 
-509 TVDTTGP
+509 
-516 TVTLHGTLTQLSNA
+516 
-530 APGWATKYNASGTVN
+530 
-545 DVSGVESIYYCSTTS
+545 
-560 ETCNPTTKY
+560 
-569 SSTSEYSLTLL
+569 
-580 NASEATRYCVQAVDK
+580 
-595 LGNKSVIKCSNA
+595 
-607 YKVDSE
+607 
-613 APTVSSKVSSSTQN
+613 
-627 AAKTWYKSI
+627 
-636 AIQVNATDDT
+636 
-646 SNIQYIKYCL
+646 
-656 TTSASCTPS
+656 
-665 TEEYSSAVSLRD
+665 
-677 GSSSK
+677 
-682 ICYQATDNAGNKSS
+682 
-696 ISCSSGYNVDG
+696 
-707 TAPIVTNADPTTTS
+707 
-721 GSNGWYKAVTTNFSL
+721 
-736 SETISGIASLKYCI
+736 
-750 TNEESCTP
+750 
-758 SKAYSVTSGTTT
+758 
-770 LTSYTRSIP
+770 
-779 NAPTARRV
+779 
-787 CIQVTDVAD
+787 
-796 NASGVVCSDAY
+796 
-807 KVDNKAPTLTGAS
+807 
-820 TLGTKGNGWY
+820 
-830 ASAGYKYTI
+830 
-839 SDEHS
+839 
-844 RLASLK
+844 
-850 YCTTEEA
+850 
-857 SCTPSTKYT
+857 
-866 NGKEMSLGNG
+866 
-876 TRLCVN
+876 
-882 ATDKAGNT
+882 
-890 SDTKCSPTY
+890 
-899 KVDSTPPTAS
+899 
-909 SLIKSGSTLS
+909 
-919 STATDSQSGVDSSC
+919 
-933 LSTSPTDCSSGVWV
+933 
-947 VASSVTSS
+947 
-955 YTASYTI
+955 
-962 SEAGTYYIH
+962 
-971 FQDSVG
+971 
-977 NIKYNTNSATFSCS
+977 
-991 TALNSATNIKSRY
+991 
-1004 IADGS
+1004 
-1009 IFTAWESGADNPDNY
+1009 
-1024 VFAGYNTNDLH
+1024 
-1035 NYVGQVEYSISSVAC
+1035 
-1050 YWKIKFTL
+1050 
-1058 AGTDYTNDK
+1058 
-1067 KNIAL
+1067 
-1072 TLKESDESAY
+1072 
-1082 HNLKGNYGSAD
+1082 
-1093 QKERDATFRIDSYNY
+1093 
-1108 GYNGCEKDTVCFKK
+1108 
-1122 ILKSEIS
+1122 
-1129 YGYLYHNSEEQSY
+1129 
-1142 DNAMSYSSLYVGG
+1142 
-1155 AGGSYIQY
+1155 
-1163 GILS
+1163 

>member
-28 YFTAQVVKDES
+28 YFVAQGVKDES

-125 VTAGTIPS
+125 VTAGTIPN

-157 IFYPDIEENQN
+157 IFYPDTEENQN

-276 LEIITPPTKTT
+276 LDIITPPAKTT

-311 EVNNYTLANN
+311 EVNNYTLDNN

-349 VTNKVTGIIITVPP
+349 VTNKVTGIMVSVPP
-363 TKTLYVPGQTFDST
+363 TKTMYVPGQTFDST

-427 KIKIGSGMQSLQIT
+427 KIKIGSGIESLEIT

-449 AVGSDFEP
+449 AVGSDFDP
-457 AGMEV
+457 TGMVV
-462 KVSYS
+462 KVHYS
-467 NGTSK
+467 KGTSK

-478 IVNGFSLTAKQT
+478 IVNGSSLTADQT
-490 SVKISYTELGETV
+490 SVTISYTELGETV

-509 TVDTTGP
+509 TIDTTGP
-516 TVTLHGTLTQLSNA
+516 TVTLQNSVTRSSQAVSD
-530 APGWATKYNASGTVN
+530 WAKRFEVYGTVN

-560 ETCNPTTKY
+560 TTCTPTTKY
-569 SSTSEYSLTLL
+569 SSTSEYSLTL
-580 NASEATRYCVQAVDK
+580 SDTSTTTRYCVQAVDK
-595 LGNKSVIKCSNA
+595 LGNKSDIKCSDA
-607 YKVDSE
+607 YKVDST
-613 APTVSSKVSSSTQN
+613 APTVSSSVSSSTQN

-636 AIQVNATDDT
+636 SLQVNATD
-646 SNIQYIKYCL
+646 NIQYIKYCL
-656 TTSASCTPS
+656 TTSSTCTPS
-665 TEEYSSAVSLRD
+665 TTYSSAVSLNN

-682 ICYQATDNAGNKSS
+682 ICYQATDNAGNTSS
-696 ISCSSGYNVDG
+696 ISCSSGYKVDG
-707 TAPIVTNADPTTTS
+707 TAPTVTKADPITTS
-721 GSNGWYKAVTTNFSL
+721 GSNGWYKSVTTNFSL
-736 SETISGIASLKYCI
+736 SETISGIASLKYC
-750 TNEESCTP
+750 TTTSSTCTP
-758 SKAYSVTSGTTT
+758 STAYSVTSGTTT
-770 LTSYTRSIP
+770 LTSFSQSIT
-779 NAPTARRV
+779 NTSTAKRV

-796 NASGVVCSDAY
+796 NASGVVCSDSY
-807 KVDNKAPTLTGAS
+807 KVDNTVPTLTGAS
-820 TLGTKGNGWY
+820 TLGTSGNGWY
-830 ASAGYKYTI
+830 KSAKYKYTI
-839 SDEHS
+839 SDTYS
-844 RLASLK
+844 GLASAK
-850 YCTTEEA
+850 YCKTT
-857 SCTPSTKYT
+857 STPCTPSTSYT
-866 NGKEMSLGNG
+866 SETNISLANG
-876 TRLCVN
+876 TSLCVN
-882 ATDKAGNT
+882 ATDNAGNT
-890 SDTKCSPTY
+890 SDTKCSPKY
-899 KVDSTPPTAS
+899 QVDSTAPTAS
-909 SLIKSGSTLS
+909 TLTKSGSTLS
-919 STATDSQSGVDSSC
+919 ATGTDSQSKIAASC
-933 LSTSPTDCSSGVWV
+933 LSTSSSSCSSSWA
-947 VASSVTSS
+947 ASTSVTSP
-955 YTASYTI
+955 YTAKYTI
-962 SEAGTYYIH
+962 SSAGTYYIH
-971 FQDSVG
+971 FKDSVG

-991 TALNSATNIKSRY
+991 TTLHSATSISGRYFANGSVSRGWV
-1004 IADGS
+1004 DGT
-1009 IFTAWESGADNPDNY
+1009 IYDGY
-1024 VFAGYNTNDLH
+1024 VYAGYNTNNAK
-1035 NYVGQVEYSISSVAC
+1035 NYVGQIKYSISSTAC
-1050 YWKIKFTL
+1050 YWKIKIVG
-1058 AGTDYTNDK
+1058 AGTDNTNGN

-1072 TLKESDESAY
+1072 MLYASDKSDY
-1082 HNLKGNYGSAD
+1082 YNLKGNYGSTEKGWQHAS
-1093 QKERDATFRIDSYNY
+1093 FRIDSNS
-1108 GYNGCEKDTVCFKK
+1108 GYNECETNTVCFEKT
-1122 ILKSEIS
+1122 LSS
-1129 YGYLYHNSEEQSY
+1129 GTRYGYLYHNSNGTSY
-1142 DNAMSYSSLYVGG
+1142 DNAMSYSSLFFGG
-1155 AGGSYIQY
+1155 YRDSYIKY

>member
-1 MKRNIRISMMLFSI
+1 MKKNIRISMMLFSI

-28 YFTAQVVKDES
+28 YFVTQGVKDES

-88 MNYYVG
+88 MNYYIG

-125 VTAGTIPS
+125 VTAGTIPN

-276 LEIITPPTKTT
+276 LEIITPPIKTT

-311 EVNNYTLANN
+311 EVNDFKLANN

-329 YVTVQYTH
+329 YVTVMYTY
-337 DGITKSV
+337 DGITKTV
-344 KQTIT
+344 KQPIT
-349 VTNKVTGIIITVPP
+349 VTNKVTGIIVSVPP
-363 TKTLYVPGQTFDST
+363 TKTMYVPGQSFDST
-377 GMVVSAIYENGASQA
+377 GMVVLAIYENGASQA

-398 TDGTIAEGQ
+398 TDGTIVEGQ
-407 SNVTISYK
+407 STVTISYK
-415 DPETNKVFTTTQ
+415 DPETSKVFTTTQ
-427 KIKIGSGMQSLQIT
+427 KIRIGSGIESLEIT

-449 AVGSDFEP
+449 AVGSAFDP
-457 AGMEV
+457 TGMEV
-462 KVSYS
+462 KAHYAD
-467 NGTSK
+467 GTSK

-478 IVNGFSLTAKQT
+478 VINGSSLTADQT
-490 SVKISYTELGETV
+490 SVTISYTELGETV

-509 TVDTTGP
+509 TMDTTGP
-516 TVTLHGTLTQLSNA
+516 TVTMTNTPTISANA
-530 APGWATKYNASGTVN
+530 VSGWATKFVVSGTVN

-560 ETCNPTTKY
+560 TSCTPTTKY
-569 SSTSEYSLTLL
+569 SSTSEYSLAVSTT
-580 NASEATRYCVQAVDK
+580 STATRYCVQATDK
-595 LGNKSVIKCSNA
+595 FGNKSSIKCSDA
-607 YKVDSE
+607 YKVDST
-613 APTVSSKVSSSTQN
+613 APTVSSSISSSTQN

-636 AIQVNATDDT
+636 SLQVSATDST
-646 SNIQYIKYCL
+646 SNIQYRKYCL
-656 TTSASCTPS
+656 TTSSTCTPS
-665 TEEYSSAVSLRD
+665 TTYSSAVYLSN

-682 ICYQATDNAGNKSS
+682 ICYSATDNAGNTSAT
-696 ISCSSGYNVDG
+696 SCSSAYQVDG
-707 TAPIVTNADPTTTS
+707 AVPTVTKATPTTTA
-721 GSNGWYKAVTTNFSL
+721 GSNGWYKAVTTKFTL
-736 SETISGIASLKYCI
+736 SETISGIASLKYCS
-750 TNEESCTP
+750 TTSTTCTP
-758 SKAYSVTSGTTT
+758 STAYSVTSGTTT
-770 LTSYTRSIP
+770 LTSYTQAIS
-779 NAPTARRV
+779 NTSTATRV

-796 NASGVVCSDAY
+796 NASGVICSDAY
-807 KVDNKAPTLTGAS
+807 KVDGTVPTLTGAS
-820 TLGTKGNGWY
+820 TLGTSGNGWY
-830 ASAGYKYTI
+830 KSVSYKYTI
-839 SDEHS
+839 SDTYS
-844 RLASLK
+844 GLASAK
-850 YCTTEEA
+850 YCTTTSTE
-857 SCTPSTKYT
+857 CTPTSSYT
-866 NGKEMSLGNG
+866 SATNISLANA

-882 ATDKAGNT
+882 ATDNAGNT
-890 SDTKCSPTY
+890 SATKCSSTY
-899 KVDSTPPTAS
+899 QVDSTAPTAS
-909 SLIKSGSTLS
+909 TLTKSGRTLS
-919 STATDSQSGVDSSC
+919 GTGTDSQSKIAASC
-933 LSTSPTDCSSGVWV
+933 LSTSKTSCSSSWV
-947 VASSVTSS
+947 DSTSVTSP
-955 YTASYTI
+955 YTAKYTI
-962 SEAGTYYIH
+962 SSAGTYYIH
-971 FQDSVG
+971 FKDSVG

-991 TALNSATNIKSRY
+991 TTLNSATSIQSRY
-1004 IADGS
+1004 FADGS
-1009 IFTAWESGADNPDNY
+1009 VSRGWVSGSGTSNY
-1024 VFAGYNTNDLH
+1024 VYAGYNTSNAK
-1035 NYVGQVEYSISSVAC
+1035 NYVGQVQYSISSAAC

-1058 AGTDYTNDK
+1058 AGTDATDGN

-1072 TLKESDESAY
+1072 MLAASDSSDY
-1082 HNLKGNYGSAD
+1082 YNLKGTYGSTHKSWQHAS
-1093 QKERDATFRIDSYNY
+1093 FRIGSSTY
-1108 GYNGCEKDTVCFKK
+1108 GYNGCATDTVCFNK
-1122 ILKSEIS
+1122 ILSS
-1129 YGYLYHNSEEQSY
+1129 GTRYGYLYHNANGSSY
-1142 DNAMSYSSLYVGG
+1142 NNSNSYSSLYVGG
-1155 AGGSYIQY
+1155 AGGSSIQF
-1163 GILS
+1163 GIFS

>member
-28 YFTAQVVKDES
+28 YFVAQGVKDES

-125 VTAGTIPS
+125 VTAGTIPN

-157 IFYPDIEENQN
+157 IFYPDTEENQN

-244 QTDQN
+244 QTNQN

-276 LEIITPPTKTT
+276 LDIITPPTKTT

-349 VTNKVTGIIITVPP
+349 VTNKVTGIMVSVPP
-363 TKTLYVPGQTFDST
+363 TKTMYVPGQTFDST

-427 KIKIGSGMQSLQIT
+427 KIKIGSGIESLEIT

-449 AVGSDFEP
+449 AVGSAFDP
-457 AGMEV
+457 TGMVV
-462 KVSYS
+462 KVRYS
-467 NGTSK
+467 NGKSK

-478 IVNGFSLTAKQT
+478 IVNGSSLTADQT
-490 SVKISYTELGETV
+490 SVTISYTELGETV

-509 TVDTTGP
+509 TIDTTGP
-516 TVTLHGTLTQLSNA
+516 TVTLQNSVTRSSQAVSD
-530 APGWATKYNASGTVN
+530 WAKRFEVYGSVN

-560 ETCNPTTKY
+560 TTCTPTTKY
-569 SSTSEYSLTLL
+569 SSTSEYSLTL
-580 NASEATRYCVQAVDK
+580 SDTSTTTRYCVQAVDK
-595 LGNKSVIKCSNA
+595 LGNKSAIKCSDA
-607 YKVDSE
+607 YKVDST
-613 APTVSSKVSSSTQN
+613 APTVSSSVSSSTQN

-636 AIQVNATDDT
+636 SLQVNATD
-646 SNIQYIKYCL
+646 NIQYIKYCL
-656 TTSASCTPS
+656 TTSSTCTPS
-665 TEEYSSAVSLRD
+665 TTYSSAVSLNN

-682 ICYQATDNAGNKSS
+682 ICYQATDNAGNTSS
-696 ISCSSGYNVDG
+696 ISCSSGYKVDG
-707 TAPIVTNADPTTTS
+707 TAPTVTKATSTTTS
-721 GSNGWYKAVTTNFSL
+721 GSNGWYKAVTTKFSL
-736 SETISGIASLKYCI
+736 SETISGIASLKYC
-750 TNEESCTP
+750 TTTSSTCTP
-758 SKAYSVTSGTTT
+758 STAYSVTSGTTT
-770 LTSYTRSIP
+770 LTSFTRSIT
-779 NAPTARRV
+779 NTSTAKRV

-807 KVDNKAPTLTGAS
+807 KVDNTVPTLTGAS
-820 TLGTKGNGWY
+820 TLGTSGNGWY
-830 ASAGYKYTI
+830 KSAKYKYTI
-839 SDEHS
+839 KDTYSGP
-844 RLASLK
+844 ASAK
-850 YCTTEEA
+850 YCTTT
-857 SCTPSTKYT
+857 STTCTPSTSYT
-866 NGKEMSLGNG
+866 FGTNISLANA

-882 ATDKAGNT
+882 ATDNAGNT

-899 KVDSTPPTAS
+899 KVDSTAPTAS
-909 SLIKSGSTLS
+909 SLTKSGSTLS

-962 SEAGTYYIH
+962 TSAGTYYIH
-971 FQDSVG
+971 FKDSVG

-991 TALNSATNIKSRY
+991 TTLHSATNIQSRY
-1004 IADGS
+1004 FANGS
-1009 IFTAWESGADNPDNY
+1009 VSRGWVSGTGTNNY
-1024 VFAGYNTNDLH
+1024 VFAGYNTNNYN
-1035 NYVGQVEYSISSVAC
+1035 NYVGQVQYSISSVAC

-1058 AGTDYTNDK
+1058 AGTDNTNAN

-1072 TLKESDESAY
+1072 MLADGDNSNY
-1082 HNLKGNYGSAD
+1082 YNLKGTYGSTHKQWQHAS
-1093 QKERDATFRIDSYNY
+1093 FRIDSSSY
-1108 GYNGCEKDTVCFKK
+1108 GYNGCEKNTVCFNK
-1122 ILKSEIS
+1122 IINSEIG
-1129 YGYLYHNSEEQSY
+1129 YAYLYHNSNGSSY

-1155 AGGSYIQY
+1155 AGGSYIQF

>member
-28 YFTAQVVKDES
+28 YFVAQGVKDES

-100 DFPDGALTYTLSG
+100 DFPDGSLTYTLSG

-125 VTAGTIPS
+125 VTAGTIPN

-157 IFYPDIEENQN
+157 IFYPDTEENQN

-244 QTDQN
+244 QTNQN

-276 LEIITPPTKTT
+276 LDIITPPAKTT

-329 YVTVQYTH
+329 YVTVIYTY
-337 DGITKSV
+337 DTVTKSV
-344 KQTIT
+344 KQPIT
-349 VTNKVTGIIITVPP
+349 VNNKVTGIMVSVPP
-363 TKTLYVPGQTFDST
+363 TKTMYVPGQTFDST

-427 KIKIGSGMQSLQIT
+427 KIKIGSGIESLEIT

-449 AVGSDFEP
+449 AVGSAFDP
-457 AGMEV
+457 TGMVV
-462 KVSYS
+462 KVHYS
-467 NGTSK
+467 KGTSK

-478 IVNGFSLTAKQT
+478 IVNGSSLTADQT
-490 SVKISYTELGETV
+490 SVTISYTELGETV

-509 TVDTTGP
+509 TIDTTGP
-516 TVTLHGTLTQLSNA
+516 TVTLQNSVTRSSQAVSD
-530 APGWATKYNASGTVN
+530 WAKRFEVYGTVN

-560 ETCNPTTKY
+560 TTCTPTTKY
-569 SSTSEYSLTLL
+569 SSTSEYSLTL
-580 NASEATRYCVQAVDK
+580 SDTSTTTRYCVQAVDK
-595 LGNKSVIKCSNA
+595 LGNKSDIKCSDA
-607 YKVDSE
+607 YKVDST
-613 APTVSSKVSSSTQN
+613 APTVSSSVSSSTQN

-636 AIQVNATDDT
+636 SLQVNATD
-646 SNIQYIKYCL
+646 NIQYIKYCL
-656 TTSASCTPS
+656 TTSSTCTPS
-665 TEEYSSAVSLRD
+665 TTYSSAVSLNN

-682 ICYQATDNAGNKSS
+682 ICYQATDNAGNTSS
-696 ISCSSGYNVDG
+696 ISCSSGYKVDG
-707 TAPIVTNADPTTTS
+707 TAPTVTKATPTTIS
-721 GSNGWYKAVTTNFSL
+721 GSNGWYKAVTTKFSL
-736 SETISGIASLKYCI
+736 SETNSGIASLKYC
-750 TNEESCTP
+750 TTTSSTCTP
-758 SKAYSVTSGTTT
+758 STAYSVTSGTTT
-770 LTSYTRSIP
+770 LTSFSQSIT
-779 NAPTARRV
+779 NTSTAKRV

-796 NASGVVCSDAY
+796 NASGVVCSDSY
-807 KVDNKAPTLTGAS
+807 KVDNTVPTLTGAS
-820 TLGTKGNGWY
+820 TLGTSGNGWHK
-830 ASAGYKYTI
+830 SAKYKYTI
-839 SDEHS
+839 SDTYS
-844 RLASLK
+844 GLASAK
-850 YCTTEEA
+850 YCKTTST
-857 SCTPSTKYT
+857 SCTPSTSYT
-866 NGKEMSLGNG
+866 SATNISLANA

-882 ATDKAGNT
+882 ATDNAGNT
-890 SDTKCSPTY
+890 SDTKCSSTY
-899 KVDSTPPTAS
+899 KVDSTAPTAS
-909 SLIKSGSTLS
+909 TLSKSGSTLS
-919 STATDSQSGVDSSC
+919 ATGTDSQSKIAASC
-933 LSTSPTDCSSGVWV
+933 LSTSKTDCSSGVWV

-955 YTASYTI
+955 YKASYTI
-962 SEAGTYYIH
+962 SSAGTYYIH
-971 FQDSVG
+971 FKDSVG

-991 TALNSATNIKSRY
+991 TTLHSATNIQSRY
-1004 IADGS
+1004 FANGS
-1009 IFTAWESGADNPDNY
+1009 VSRGWVSGTGTNNY
-1024 VFAGYNTNDLH
+1024 VFAGYNTNNYN
-1035 NYVGQVEYSISSVAC
+1035 NYVGQVQYSISSVAC

-1058 AGTDYTNDK
+1058 AGTDNTNAN

-1072 TLKESDESAY
+1072 MLDPENDSKY
-1082 HNLKGNYGSAD
+1082 YNLKGTYGSTHKQWQHAS
-1093 QKERDATFRIDSYNY
+1093 FRIDSSSY
-1108 GYNGCEKDTVCFKK
+1108 GYNGCEKNTVCFNK
-1122 ILKSEIS
+1122 IINSEIG
-1129 YGYLYHNSEEQSY
+1129 YGYLYHNSNGTSY

-1155 AGGSYIQY
+1155 AGGSYIQF